1 MNILHKDPL
10 VLIEFIKVN
19 QKINNW
25 KIFDYIHET
34 IKRTRYVIIQKG
46 LFLP

>member
-1 MNILHKDPL
+1 MNTLHQDPL
-10 VLIEFIKVN
+10 VLIEFIKAN

-25 KIFDYIHET
+25 KIFDQVHET
-34 IKRTRYVIIQKG
+34 IKRTRYVIIQQG